1 MANYTLGLENLISL
15 IRAELKN
22 IPYISSFEH
31 ISFEARRV
39 QRGDLFIALQSHEI
53 SDAIKKGAYGI
64 VYEGDIEI
72 SDSEIAWLQVKD
84 IKDALLRL
92 LRFHLMQKNIKV
104 YSVDNITLPLFKSI
118 NSQKLIIF
126 QGDIEDNLKKLFALD
141 DNSVII
147 YQISSLYE
155 EIFTEKKSVYDLPTR
170 NKIEVLENTLFET
183 TFIYKERLYERVNLA
198 KLFIDNLQ
206 KTFNVL
212 EDAHL
217 EFKLKPFTLQHFYP
231 VFINKY
237 FKAVD
242 LSQSSKVLIFED
254 DLKLFTEAITFLQ
267 ADAPWAKHLFFID
280 TESSQKIDKNKNIFT
295 YKTQND
301 LVKKLKKSDFNF
313 ALIFKQDATLLENKN
328 FSETPQQLSLFE

>member
-1 MANYTLGLENLISL
+1 LANYTLGLENLISL

-141 DNSVII
+141 DDSVII

-313 ALIFKQDATLLENKN
+313 ALIFKQDATLLNNKN

>member
-141 DNSVII
+141 DDSVII

-313 ALIFKQDATLLENKN
+313 ALIFKQDATLLNNKN